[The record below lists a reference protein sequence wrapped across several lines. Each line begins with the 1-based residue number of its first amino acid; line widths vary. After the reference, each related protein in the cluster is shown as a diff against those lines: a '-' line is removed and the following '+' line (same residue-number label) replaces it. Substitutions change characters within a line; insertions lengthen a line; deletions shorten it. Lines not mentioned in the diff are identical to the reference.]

1 MTAIEPHELLRTVIN
16 GAIPARCVQYVADLG
31 VADHIDG
38 EPVAAGVLAERCR
51 VDAAALDR
59 VLRLL
64 AAHGVFDRRSGGY
77 RHTDASRLLRSDHPA
92 SMRAF
97 GQMNGLPIFVQAVV
111 DLPHS
116 VRTGAPS
123 SQLTAPDGMWAH
135 LQREP
140 DQLEVF
146 ARAMTAHTAADIP
159 TVLDAYDF
167 DACQRIA
174 DIGGGR
180 GHLLAAVLDAADDA
194 TGILFDLPDVVQA
207 GGLAHPRLT
216 RQAGDFFVDPLPK
229 ADTYLLMEILHDW
242 PDAETVAIL
251 SAVVHAAPPDSK
263 VLIVENLLADDS
275 LDRHALTVDIAML
288 VSTGGRERTET
299 ELAVLLGTAGLRLTR
314 IIDTTGTMRI
324 AECVP
329 A

>member
-1 MTAIEPHELLRTVIN
+1 MEPHELIRTLIN
-16 GAIPARCVQYVADLG
+16 GGIPARCLQFVADLG
-31 VADHIDG
+31 VADQIDG
-38 EPVAAGVLAERCR
+38 EPVAARVLADSRG
-51 VDAAALDR
+51 VNAAALDR

-64 AAHGVFDRRSGGY
+64 AAYGVFDRRADGY
-77 RHTDASRLLRSDHPA
+77 LHTDASRLLRSDHPA

-97 GQMNGLPIFVQAVV
+97 GQMNGLPVFVQGLA

-123 SQLTAPDGMWAH
+123 VELTAPDGMWAY

-140 DQLEVF
+140 EQLEVF

-159 TVLDAYDF
+159 TVLGAYDF
-167 DACQRIA
+167 QASRRIA

-180 GHLLAAVLDAADDA
+180 GLRLAAVLVPAAVA
-194 TGILFDLPDVVQA
+194 TGVLFALPDVVQA

-216 RQAGDFFVDPLPK
+216 RKAGDFFVDPLPK

-242 PDAETVAIL
+242 ADAETIAIL
-251 SAVVHAAPPDSK
+251 SAVARAAPPDAK
-263 VLIVENLLADDS
+263 VLVIETLLADDS
-275 LDRHALTVDIAML
+275 LDPHALTLDVVML
-288 VSTGGRERTET
+288 LSTGGRERTEA
-299 ELAVLLGTAGLRLTR
+299 ELAVLLRTAGLRLTR
-314 IIDTTGTMRI
+314 VIDTPGMMRI
-324 AECVP
+324 AESVP